1 VTADGDR
8 PAGYARAES
17 GGWWAVASG
26 RSVRLDGSWQSR
38 AVRIFLRRWL
48 RLDRRQW
55 LRVVLRRWLRRAL
68 VAGGLVTAAA
78 VLAMA
83 GSAVWLRAGASGHTV
98 TAGAAPAAPVA
109 LVLGAQVHPDGTP
122 SAFLVARLD
131 IARRLLADGKV
142 KAILVSGDHREWT
155 YNEPGAM
162 ATWLRE
168 HGVPMTKIVVDYAGF
183 DTYDSCA
190 RAKRVFGVRKAIVVT
205 QSYHLDRAVTLCRT
219 LGIDTSGVG
228 DDSARIYRDPWFNS
242 AVRERGAA
250 VKALIDVV
258 SHRDPVFLGP
268 REPGVD
274 EALRG

>member
-1 VTADGDR
+1 
-8 PAGYARAES
+8 
-17 GGWWAVASG
+17 
-26 RSVRLDGSWQSR
+26 
-38 AVRIFLRRWL
+38 VRIFLRRWL
-48 RLDRRQW
+48 RRG
-55 LRVVLRRWLRRAL
+55 V
-68 VAGGLVTAAA
+68 VAGGLVTAVA

-83 GSAVWLRAGASGHTV
+83 SSALWLRAGASGHTF
-98 TAGAAPAAPVA
+98 TEAAAPAAPVA
-109 LVLGAQVHPDGTP
+109 LVLGAQVYPDGAP

-142 KAILVSGDHREWT
+142 QAILVSGDHRQWT

-168 HGVPMTKIVVDYAGF
+168 HGVPMTRIVVDYAGF

-190 RAKRVFGVRKAIVVT
+190 RAKRVFGVRQAIVVT

-219 LGIDTSGVG
+219 LGIDASGIG
-228 DDSARIYRDPWFNS
+228 DDSARVYRRPWLNS
-242 AVRERGAA
+242 AVRERGAT

-268 REPGVD
+268 HEPGVD